1 MVGGGSW
8 VVTRWRSSNSTLK
21 QPEKMASSYQP
32 SHQSLDKALL
42 LLVRVAEDEGATSLS
57 ALAQEV
63 DLPVS
68 TVHRL
73 LSGLGRAGF
82 IAAVRRGQYVRS
94 EERRVGK
101 ECVCTFRSRWKPY
114 HDKTNNINLH
124 IIAL

>member
-21 QPEKMASSYQP
+21 QPEKMASSYQQ
-32 SHQSLDKALL
+32 SHQSLDTALL

-63 DLPVS
+63 ALPVS

-73 LSGLGRAGF
+73 LSVLGRAGF
-82 IAAVRRGQYVRS
+82 IAAGRRGHSVSGPPLQLGRAPWR
-94 EERRVGK
+94 ERVG
-101 ECVCTFRSRWKPY
+101 R
-114 HDKTNNINLH
+114 
-124 IIAL
+124 